1 MRPNTTARSVLPNL
15 LRSEWDIA
23 RTRSADLRDASGRD
37 LYVER
42 LRLQRGL
49 ALGVFERAIV
59 PVVDELSFVDAV
71 DWALARLANIDSEFR
86 RRRGV
91 RR

>member
-1 MRPNTTARSVLPNL
+1 MRPITTARAVLPNL
-15 LRSEWDIA
+15 LRSEFDIA
-23 RTRSADLRDASGRD
+23 RTAHGDLRDTSSRD
-37 LYVER
+37 LYLER

-59 PVVDELSFVDAV
+59 PVADELSYVDAV